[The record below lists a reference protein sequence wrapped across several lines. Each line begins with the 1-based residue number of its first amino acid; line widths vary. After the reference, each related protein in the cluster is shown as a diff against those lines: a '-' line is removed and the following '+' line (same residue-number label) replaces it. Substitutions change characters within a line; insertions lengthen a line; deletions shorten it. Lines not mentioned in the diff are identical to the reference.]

1 MSNSYIA
8 CVRAGRA
15 FLEVIGQ
22 FSLGPAVKTF
32 HSICKTTR
40 GDFAIGTMSGI
51 CFIKWNSM
59 ERNFDVIKQTPTSTT
74 GPPLALLN
82 NRQTLS
88 CREVA
93 EDLFMTSDYN

>member
-1 MSNSYIA
+1 
-8 CVRAGRA
+8 
-15 FLEVIGQ
+15 
-22 FSLGPAVKTF
+22 
-32 HSICKTTR
+32 
-40 GDFAIGTMSGI
+40 
-51 CFIKWNSM
+51 M